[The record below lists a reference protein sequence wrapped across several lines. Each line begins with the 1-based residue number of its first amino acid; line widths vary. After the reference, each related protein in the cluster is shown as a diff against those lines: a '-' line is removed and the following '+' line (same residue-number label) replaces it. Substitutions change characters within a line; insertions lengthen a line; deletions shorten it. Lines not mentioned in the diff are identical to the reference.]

1 MSWMTLEAAYPGI
14 AFRPQSRNWWA
25 RLTRVPPECVHLD
38 LRQDWMA
45 TLIPDTLYLRGK
57 ARTRRRPARPQASL
71 CRECCLGVL
80 EPELARYPGRVV
92 AFEPD
97 GALLTQYFFVARGE
111 FDAAGLQDAVGAA
124 IAGRLAADAGG
135 CEECALP
142 ARWQW
147 FPRREVASLD
157 DVAMIL
163 AAPGAPLCAAH
174 GAQRL
179 CASLGALEE
188 ANLFYLNVPY
198 GDAGAYLWI

>member
-1 MSWMTLEAAYPGI
+1 MNRMTLEAAYPGI

-25 RLTRVPPECVHLD
+25 RLTRVPPECIHLD
-38 LRQDWMA
+38 LQQDWMA
-45 TLIPDTLYLRGK
+45 TLLPDTLYLRGK
-57 ARTRRRPARPQASL
+57 ARACRRPTRPQASL

-80 EPELARYPGRVV
+80 EPELARYAGRVV

-97 GALLTQYFFVARGE
+97 GTLLSQYFFVAREE
-111 FDAAGLQDAVGAA
+111 FAAAGLRDEVSAA
-124 IAGRLAADAGG
+124 IAARLSACLG
-135 CEECALP
+135 ECGECSRP
-142 ARWQW
+142 ARWLW
-147 FPRREVASLD
+147 FPRREVAGLD

-163 AAPGAPLCAAH
+163 AAPGAQLCAAH

-198 GDAGAYLWI
+198 GEAGAYLWI

>member
-1 MSWMTLEAAYPGI
+1 MRRMTLEAAYPGI
-14 AFRPQSRNWWA
+14 TFRPQSRNWWA
-25 RLTRVPPECVHLD
+25 RLTHVPPECVHLD
-38 LRQDWMA
+38 LTQDWMA

-80 EPELARYPGRVV
+80 EPELARFPGRVV

-97 GALLTQYFFVARGE
+97 GGQLSQYFFVARE
-111 FDAAGLQDAVGAA
+111 DFSAAGLREEVSAA
-124 IAGRLAADAGG
+124 IAGRLEADAGA
-135 CEECALP
+135 CEECARP

-147 FPRREVASLD
+147 LARREVASLD
-157 DVAMIL
+157 DVAMM
-163 AAPGAPLCAAH
+163 AVAPGTRLCAAH
-174 GAQRL
+174 GARRL